1 MMSRYQLVILHKK
14 MQDYCANESEGF
26 STKHMK
32 SRLQGYFGDSIV
44 ITNINGKADVV
55 TFRTTAAA
63 AAILQAFCDAP
74 KLTDPKAEEMRVVKA
89 AADLIK
95 NDIKCMTSSRETYPI
110 PEDTSSI
117 EKNTEF
123 VPQSL
128 RLLLQTIFSEKEA
141 ELKIASIGQSIVQAA
156 RPRVL
161 IAPLQIGLAI
171 QMHHHFGSK
180 FLIDSL
186 HSSGFSSSYS
196 EVKRFEMRAACSQST
211 EIPGITPGH
220 FTQYVA
226 DNADHNVR
234 TLDGLGTFHGMGII
248 AALTPG
254 MKHEKPVPRIPV
266 SAKDL
271 TAVGKIDIHYYSKP
285 LHGMVSM
292 TYLDL
297 PTIWYSDTTWK
308 LDLLWKVA
316 WPLRTPRPGWS
327 GMMQAVS
334 QGSHPGKSSV
344 TLKFVCSL
352 ANRHQITPVLTFDQP
367 LWWKAQQ
374 INANEQPDSDLCAIV
389 LRLGGFHTEMSFLGS
404 IGHIM
409 AGIGSTR
416 ST

>member
-1 MMSRYQLVILHKK
+1 

-32 SRLQGYFGDSIV
+32 SRLQGHFGDSIV
-44 ITNINGKADVV
+44 ITNINGTADVV
-55 TFRTTAAA
+55 TFRTTA

-117 EKNTEF
+117 EKNTDF

-196 EVKRFEMRAACSQST
+196 EVKRFEMSAACSQST
-211 EIPGITPGH
+211 AIPGITPGN

-271 TAVGKIDIHYYSKP
+271 TAVGE
-285 LHGMVSM
+285 
-292 TYLDL
+292 
-297 PTIWYSDTTWK
+297 
-308 LDLLWKVA
+308 
-316 WPLRTPRPGWS
+316 
-327 GMMQAVS
+327 
-334 QGSHPGKSSV
+334 
-344 TLKFVCSL
+344 
-352 ANRHQITPVLTFDQP
+352 N
-367 LWWKAQQ
+367 
-374 INANEQPDSDLCAIV
+374 
-389 LRLGGFHTEMSFLGS
+389 
-404 IGHIM
+404 
-409 AGIGSTR
+409 
-416 ST
+416 